1 MLLNLSIR
9 QRPEFEMST
18 IPRSRL
24 TRRAALY
31 AVAAVLAFATAPG
44 LAQEPQSLADAQE
57 AAERWLA
64 QADSGNYAAT
74 WRDAAGPFRS
84 VVTQAQWEA
93 SMRAVRTPLGAAGER
108 ALQSATFQRTLPG
121 APDGQYVVLQYS
133 TQFANKESAVE
144 TITPMLDQDGSWRVS
159 GYQIR

>member
-1 MLLNLSIR
+1 MRMIR
-9 QRPEFEMST
+9 HPRP
-18 IPRSRL
+18 
-24 TRRAALY
+24 TRFAAGLY
-31 AVAAVLAFATAPG
+31 AAAAALAFATTPA
-44 LAQEPQSLADAQE
+44 LAQEPQSLSDAQE

-74 WRDAAGPFRS
+74 WRDAALPFRGA
-84 VVTQAQWEA
+84 VTQAQWEA

-108 ALQSATFQRTLPG
+108 ALQSATFHRSLPG

-133 TQFANKESAVE
+133 TQFANKQQAVE
-144 TITPMLDQDGSWRVS
+144 TITPMLEQDGAWRVS

>member
-1 MLLNLSIR
+1 MTTIHRIPLLR
-9 QRPEFEMST
+9 
-18 IPRSRL
+18 RSGL
-24 TRRAALY
+24 HAMAA
-31 AVAAVLAFATAPG
+31 AASLAFAGPAP
-44 LAQEPQSLADAQE
+44 AQEPQSLADAQE

-74 WRDAAGPFRS
+74 WRDAAGAFRS
-84 VVTQAQWEA
+84 AVTQAQWEA

-108 ALQSATFQRTLPG
+108 ALQSATFQRSLPG

-133 TQFANKESAVE
+133 TQFANKERAVE
-144 TITPMLDQDGSWRVS
+144 TVTPMLEQDGSWRVS